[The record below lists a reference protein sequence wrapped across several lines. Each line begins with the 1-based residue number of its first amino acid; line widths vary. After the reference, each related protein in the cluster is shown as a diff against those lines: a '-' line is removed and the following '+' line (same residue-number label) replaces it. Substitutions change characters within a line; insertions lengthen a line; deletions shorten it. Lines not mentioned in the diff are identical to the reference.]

1 MRDRASGRLVRFSAL
16 KTRPGYA
23 RPLIEG
29 ESLVGRVQDKV
40 IIVTGVGS
48 DPGIGHSTALVLAGE
63 GARLVV
69 TDIDAEGA
77 ECCAERIRGKGGE
90 AISIRQD
97 VTDEDTWDA
106 VVGRT
111 AEHYGRLDGL
121 VNNAGI
127 AVLKPLADL
136 SLADWNRQIAVNL
149 TSVFLG
155 CRAAAPE
162 MRKAGGGSII
172 NLSSVAGLIGLPN
185 CSAYA
190 ASKGGV
196 RLMTK
201 ALAAELGGSGIRC
214 NSVHPG
220 VIWTNMQAGAG
231 GGTRDTA
238 ERMTSTLPLGRVG
251 EPQDIANIILYLAS
265 DESNYVT
272 GAEFVVDAGM
282 TAV

>member
-1 MRDRASGRLVRFSAL
+1 MKEFG
-16 KTRPGYA
+16 TM
-23 RPLIEG
+23 
-29 ESLVGRVQDKV
+29 GRVKGKV
-40 IIVTGVGS
+40 VVVTGSAS
-48 DPGIGHSTALVLAGE
+48 DPGLGHCAALTLARE

-69 TDIDAEGA
+69 TDLDAAGA
-77 ECCAERIRGKGGE
+77 ERCADRIRAVGGE
-90 AISIRQD
+90 AIALAQD
-97 VTDEDTWDA
+97 VTSETGWTTVMA
-106 VVGRT
+106 AT
-111 AEHYGRLDGL
+111 MATYGHLDVL

-127 AVLKPLADL
+127 AVLKPLAEL
-136 SLADWNRQIAVNL
+136 SLADWNRQIDVNL

-155 CRAAAPE
+155 CRSAAAE
-162 MRKAGGGSII
+162 MIRSGGGSIV

-201 ALAAELGGSGIRC
+201 ALAAELGKRNIRC

-231 GGTRDTA
+231 GGTHEAA
-238 ERMTSTLPLGRVG
+238 ERITSSFPLGRVG
-251 EPQDIANIILYLAS
+251 DPEDIANIILYLAS

-272 GAEFVVDAGM
+272 GAEFTVDGGM

>member
-1 MRDRASGRLVRFSAL
+1 M
-16 KTRPGYA
+16 
-23 RPLIEG
+23 
-29 ESLVGRVQDKV
+29 GRVQDKV
-40 IIVTGVGS
+40 IVVTGVAS
-48 DPGIGHSTALVLAGE
+48 DPGLGHSTALTLAGE

-69 TDIDAEGA
+69 TDIDADGA
-77 ECCAERIRGKGGE
+77 ERCAERIRTMGGK
-90 AISIRQD
+90 AISARQD
-97 VTDEDTWDA
+97 VTDEDAWHT
-106 VVGRT
+106 VVAQAAQR
-111 AEHYGRLDGL
+111 YGGLDGL

-127 AVLKPLADL
+127 AVLKPLAEL
-136 SLADWNRQIAVNL
+136 SLGDWNRQIAVNL

-162 MRKAGGGSII
+162 MTKGGGGSIV

-231 GGTRDTA
+231 GGARDNA
-238 ERMTSTLPLGRVG
+238 ERMTATLPLGRVG